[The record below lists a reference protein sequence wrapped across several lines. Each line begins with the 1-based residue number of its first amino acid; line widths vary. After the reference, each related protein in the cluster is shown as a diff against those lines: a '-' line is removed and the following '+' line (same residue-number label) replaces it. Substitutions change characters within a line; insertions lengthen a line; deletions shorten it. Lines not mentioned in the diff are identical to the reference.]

1 MCWLLVSI
9 ASAGFVSALQAAEEQ
24 AKKPSVGRRGMQR
37 AALSCPQN
45 LHNITAKPVRRSHT
59 FQVKSLRNQQES
71 DTASFYYQAYE
82 RAQLFSPND
91 DHILF
96 ELINLSARLIHGQ
109 ERNGLWKDFIWGLGR
124 WIIERSWS
132 GASDGLKPMVRNHQG
147 IDVMTLESVPAL
159 PIFVERL
166 VAIQKTF
173 DEYWLIQG
181 EGSYARVLKHFQE
194 ELKKN
199 IQGVVGQITN
209 TKVKDDS
216 LVVANTVRVVRSIL
230 TVAKGY
236 HQEID
241 KSSLPQDMLLW
252 FEQMPVLGK
261 AADGMTSL
269 VSLARTPADLQ
280 LVMANLKM
288 MMRWLDGEFPFHTL
302 NPQGLLGLKS
312 FPKVLQTPFDM
323 GFVEVQE
330 SSRPPVFRGIPVA
343 LEQLSRERYQHMLLY
358 TLLLLRGNITGLMP
372 VDPVWMA
379 NHIAYQDIPLQD
391 LPNGG
396 VGAPA
401 VDVLKASMLSQAQ
414 LVLKG
419 IVGAPRLNAALFD
432 LLFSPAGETIE
443 TFYLL
448 RMLREL
454 GEMCVSHKDAQCIEQ
469 QVTLKRF
476 MESANVR
483 EGVDAMATQLANAS
497 GQVAT
502 AIRDQRAITP
512 TWVATLNAARERL
525 HSAVLPYGEKCALPV
540 DALGRL
546 ISAMACHSSQ
556 SGKPSAASQPF
567 LPMSQS
573 NSSKP

>member
-1 MCWLLVSI
+1 MGWLLVSI
-9 ASAGFVSALQAAEEQ
+9 ASAGFISALQAAEEQ
-24 AKKPSVGRRGMQR
+24 AKPPSIGRRGMQR
-37 AALSCPQN
+37 AALSCPHD
-45 LHNITAKPVRRSHT
+45 LHNLTTKPVRRSHT

-82 RAQLFSPND
+82 RAQLFSPSD
-91 DHILF
+91 DTILF
-96 ELINLSARLIHGQ
+96 ELINLSGRLTHGQ

-124 WIIERSWS
+124 WIIERSWY
-132 GASDGLKPMVRNHQG
+132 GTSDGLKPMVRNHHG
-147 IDVMTLESVPAL
+147 VDVITLESVPAL
-159 PIFVERL
+159 PVFLERL

-181 EGSYARVLKHFQE
+181 EGAYATVLKHFQE

-199 IQGVVGQITN
+199 IQGVVGQIAN
-209 TKVKDDS
+209 SQVKDDTV
-216 LVVANTVRVVRSIL
+216 VVANTIRVVRSML

-236 HQEID
+236 HREID
-241 KSSLPQDMLLW
+241 KDSLPQDMLLW
-252 FEQMPVLGK
+252 FEQMQVLGK

-269 VSLARTPADLQ
+269 VTLARTPADLQ

-312 FPKVLQTPFDM
+312 LSKVLQTPFDM
-323 GFVEVQE
+323 GFVEAQE
-330 SSRPPVFRGIPVA
+330 AGKPLVFRGIPVA

-358 TLLLLRGNITGLMP
+358 TLLLLRGNITGLVP
-372 VDPVWMA
+372 VDSVWMA

-401 VDVLKASMLSQAQ
+401 IDVLKASMLSQAQ
-414 LVLKG
+414 LVLRG
-419 IVGAPRLNAALFD
+419 ITGAPRLNAALFD

-448 RMLREL
+448 RILREL
-454 GEMCVSHKDAQCIEQ
+454 GEMCVSNKDAQCVEQ

-476 MESANVR
+476 MESADVR
-483 EGVDAMATQLANAS
+483 QGVEAMTTQLANIS
-497 GQVAT
+497 GQVAV
-502 AIRDQRAITP
+502 APRDQRSITP
-512 TWVATLNAARERL
+512 AEVATLNAARERL
-525 HSAVLPYGEKCALPV
+525 HSAVLPYGEKCVVPV

-546 ISAMACHSSQ
+546 ISAMAFHTNQ
-556 SGKPSAASQPF
+556 SGQPSTASQPL

-573 NSSKP
+573 SGSKP